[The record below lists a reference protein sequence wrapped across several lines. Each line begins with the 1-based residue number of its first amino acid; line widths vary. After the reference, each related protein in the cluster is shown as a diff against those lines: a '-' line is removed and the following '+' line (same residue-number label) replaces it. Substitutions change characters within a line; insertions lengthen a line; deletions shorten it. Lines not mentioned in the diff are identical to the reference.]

1 MITKFEQEFGYI
13 VSDNNRLPYT
23 SLIKKYFVERMY
35 AEGYSKIAIA
45 DKFGL
50 KRDTINKILATEKC
64 SHYKRIAELIS
75 NHNVI
80 TFNQEYPYVK
90 PEKIEVEKTA
100 TRFSLFET
108 IDILRKEPKCRLW
121 NKQFNK
127 FTNKDW
133 LKINKIYETES
144 TPAYN

>member
-1 MITKFEQEFGYI
+1 MIQKFERKFGYI
-13 VSDNNRLPYT
+13 ISDNNRLPYT

-45 DKFGL
+45 EKFEL

-64 SHYKRIAELIS
+64 NHYKRIAELIS
-75 NHNVI
+75 NEDIV
-80 TFNQEYPYVK
+80 TFNKEFTYEQI
-90 PEKIEVEKTA
+90 EKIAIEKTA
-100 TRFSLFET
+100 KRFSLYET
-108 IDILRKEPKCRLW
+108 IDLLKKEPGCRLW

-133 LKINKIYETES
+133 LRINKIYETKS
-144 TPAYN
+144 VTAHN